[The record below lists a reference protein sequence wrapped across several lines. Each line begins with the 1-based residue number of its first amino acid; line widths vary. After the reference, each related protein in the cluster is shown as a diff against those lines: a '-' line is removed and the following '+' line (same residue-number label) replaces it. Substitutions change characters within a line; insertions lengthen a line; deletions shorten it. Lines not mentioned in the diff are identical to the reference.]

1 MLTVSNITKSF
12 GDRTL
17 FSDVSFTLTG
27 RDRLGIV
34 GTNGSGKTTLLDIIA
49 GRTDCD
55 SGDVFIQKGASIGYL
70 EQNQSLN
77 PENDLLS
84 EVARARSLAQRLE
97 HKRQLIHENLA
108 VTTDPDEQRE
118 LLAELGE
125 IETHYEH
132 SGGYTLEYEAKT
144 ILAGFG
150 FGESDF
156 KRPVSEFSG
165 GWVMRAGLARL
176 LLSEPDILFLDEP
189 TNYLDLDAVVWLEQ
203 FLRNYAGAVL
213 LISHDRTF
221 LNNTATKIIAL
232 EPSQAKLYH
241 GNYINYLMVREK
253 ERETIEATIKN
264 QERFIDSEQR
274 FIDRFRAKNTKAT
287 QVQSRIKRLEKMERV
302 TEARKEKTVRL
313 SIPPSPRC
321 GKNVINLNK
330 IGFGYDDNEFLYRNL
345 DLILLRGD
353 KVALVGPNGAGK
365 TTLLKLLA
373 GILSPAEGIRTLG
386 HNVRG
391 VYYAQFQTEQL
402 ADQNTVLAELRRAAV
417 DENDERLRTV
427 LGAFLFSGD
436 DVSKKVAVLSGGEKA
451 RLALAKL
458 LLRPANF
465 ILMDEPTNHLDI
477 PSRDVLVDA
486 LSSYDGTL
494 CIVTHD
500 RDLID
505 KTANKI
511 IEVNNGAVTV
521 YLGNYSDYRYKK
533 EQESAAA
540 AKYIAVPD
548 SVDSPNRR
556 ELDKER
562 KRREGELRNELHQKT
577 KHLKN
582 RIGKIEKEIKVFEAR
597 ITEIEAVLADPSS
610 CEDQKLFNDMLN
622 EYENLKNRK
631 EHAEEEWL
639 EISEEIEGIKEEVY
653 RNNEE

>member
-1 MLTVSNITKSF
+1 MLTVSNITKSY

-17 FSDVSFTLTG
+17 FSGVSFTLTG

-34 GTNGSGKTTLLDIIA
+34 GTNGSGKTTLIEIIA
-49 GRTDCD
+49 GNTDYD
-55 SGDVFIQKGASIGYL
+55 SGDVFIQKDASIGYL
-70 EQNQSLN
+70 EQNMSLN
-77 PENDLLS
+77 PDNDLLS

-97 HKRQLIHENLA
+97 HKRQLIHESLA
-108 VTTDPDEQRE
+108 ETTDQDEQQE
-118 LLAELGE
+118 LLAELAE
-125 IETHYEH
+125 VETHYEH
-132 SGGYTLEYEAKT
+132 SGGYTLEYEAKI

-150 FGESDF
+150 FKEDDF
-156 KRPVSEFSG
+156 ARQVSEFSG
-165 GWVMRAGLARL
+165 GWLMRAGLAKL

-203 FLRNYAGAVL
+203 FLKNYAGAVL

-232 EPSQAKLYH
+232 EPPLAKLYH
-241 GNYINYLMVREK
+241 GNYSNYLTVREK

-264 QERFIDSEQR
+264 QERFIESEQR
-274 FIDRFRAKNTKAT
+274 FIDRFRSKNTKAT

-302 TEARKEKTVRL
+302 TEAQKEKTVRL
-313 SIPPSPRC
+313 QIKPSPRC
-321 GKNVINLNK
+321 GKNVISLNK
-330 IGFGYDDNEFLYRNL
+330 ISFGYDNSDLLYRNL
-345 DLILLRGD
+345 ELTLLKGD
-353 KVALVGPNGAGK
+353 KVALVGANGAGK

-373 GILSPAEGIRTLG
+373 GILNPSDGTRTLG
-386 HNVRG
+386 QNVREA
-391 VYYAQFQTEQL
+391 YYAQFQTEQL
-402 ADQNTVLAELRRAAV
+402 AGENTVLAELRRAAV
-417 DENDERLRTV
+417 EENDERLRTV

-436 DVSKKVAVLSGGEKA
+436 DVSKKVTVLSGGEKA

-458 LLRPANF
+458 LLRPANL

-511 IEVNNGAVTV
+511 IEVNHGAVTV
-521 YLGNYSDYRYKK
+521 YLGNYSEYRYKK
-533 EQESAAA
+533 EQEAAA
-540 AKYIAVPD
+540 ALNYIPS
-548 SVDSPNRR
+548 SVLTDNLSRR

-577 KHLKN
+577 KQLKN
-582 RIGKIEKEIKVFEAR
+582 RTSKIEKEISVIETR
-597 ITEIEAVLADPSS
+597 IAEIEAVLADPSS

-622 EYENLKNRK
+622 EYDTLKNRK
-631 EHAEEEWL
+631 EHIEEEWL
-639 EISEEIEGIKEEVY
+639 EISEEIENIKDEVY
-653 RNNEE
+653 RQDL